1 VPPVTSAAATLL
13 DRSGTP
19 VLPLVEGLSR
29 HGSRVALQTADQAV
43 TYAELAARVEG
54 VAARLRTARRL
65 VLVVGANEIDPLVGY
80 LGALAAGCPVLLVP
94 PGERTAG
101 WVEAY
106 DPDVTVVDGVLHER
120 RAISAHDLHP
130 DLALLLTTSGSTGSP
145 RLVRLSHRNVQAN
158 AEAVADALGVLGTD
172 RAATTLPL
180 HYCYGLSVVHSHL
193 LRGATLVLTGLSVAD
208 TCFWDLVRE
217 QGVTSFAGVP
227 YTFDLLDRV
236 GFARGSHPS
245 LRYVTQA
252 GGRLAP
258 DRVRHWAE
266 VGRRQGWDLVVMYGQ
281 TEATARM
288 ACLPPGLATT
298 HPDAVGRALPGGSLW
313 LEPVEGVD
321 TPGVGEVVYAGPNVM
336 LGYADGPEDLQ
347 RGRVVDVLR
356 TGDLGTVSDNGLLRV
371 VGRRSRVAKVLGLRV
386 DLQHVE
392 AQLSGH
398 GLVVSVADGGGTLV
412 AAAEGTGDHQRLRAL
427 VASAAGLPPRA
438 VRAAHVGALP
448 RLASGK
454 PDLQALPRLVPA
466 ASAATDELSG
476 ELLRDLHALYADV
489 LGRDDLTD
497 DSSFASA
504 GGDSLSYVELS
515 LRLEELLGH
524 LPPGW
529 HAARLADLH
538 RQRPGRATRRTLETS
553 VALRALAIVLVVAF
567 HSDALPFVG
576 GAHLLVGVAGY
587 NLARFALGPVPRRER
602 VRNLLTSAARI
613 AVPTVVWVG
622 GVALLAGGYGLAN
635 VLQVNSL
642 LGPEAWGPS
651 WRLWFLEA
659 LLQLLVVV
667 AALLAVPA
675 LDRAER
681 RWPFGVA
688 LGALALGLLVRFDL
702 VPVSGGPDGIHTA
715 PVVLFLFALGWATAR
730 AVDVPRRLLVSTAVL
745 LTVPGFFGDPQR
757 EAVVLGGLLVLLWVP
772 GVRCPG
778 ALRRVAGVL
787 ASSSLYIYLT
797 HWQVYP
803 HLEQDHPWLAVA
815 ASLVVGVVVWRVVE
829 AATAWWRWSRRSSPT
844 RSPSCRRT
852 VRTGS
857 SGPGRD

>member
-1 VPPVTSAAATLL
+1 VPPVTSTAAPLL
-13 DRSGTP
+13 DRSGIS
-19 VLPLVEGLSR
+19 VLPLVDGLSR
-29 HGSRVALQTADQAV
+29 HGSQVALQTAEQAV
-43 TYAELAARVEG
+43 SYTELAARVED

-65 VLVVGANEIDPLVGY
+65 VLITGTNEIDPLVGY
-80 LGALAAGCPVLLVP
+80 LGALLAGCPVLLVP
-94 PGERTAG
+94 PGERSAS

-106 DPDVTVVDGVLHER
+106 DPDVTMVDGVLRER
-120 RAISAHDLHP
+120 RAVSAHDLHP

-145 RLVRLSHRNVQAN
+145 RLVRLSLRNVRAN
-158 AEAVADALGVLGTD
+158 AEAVAEALGVLSTD

-208 TCFWDLVRE
+208 TCFSDLVRE
-217 QGVTSFAGVP
+217 QRVTSFAGVP

-236 GFARGSHPS
+236 GFAQAAHPS

-266 VGRRQGWDLVVMYGQ
+266 VGRQQGWDLVVMYGQ

-288 ACLPPGLATT
+288 ACLPPGLAAT
-298 HPDAVGRALPGGSLW
+298 HPDAVGRAVPGGSLW
-313 LEPVEGVD
+313 LEPVEGVA
-321 TPGVGEVVYAGPNVM
+321 TAGVGEVVFAGPNVM
-336 LGYADGPEDLQ
+336 LGYADGPQDLG

-356 TGDLGTVSDNGLLRV
+356 TGDLGTLSDDGLLRV

-386 DLQHVE
+386 DLEHVE
-392 AQLSGH
+392 AQLSAH
-398 GLVVSVADGGGTLV
+398 GLVVSVVDDGGAVV
-412 AAAEGTGDHQRLRAL
+412 AAAEGSGDDQRLRDL

-448 RLASGK
+448 RLGSGK
-454 PDLQALPRLVPA
+454 PDLQALPRLVPVA
-466 ASAATDELSG
+466 AAATTEPSG

-497 DSSFASA
+497 DSSFVTA

-524 LPPGW
+524 LPAGW
-529 HAARLADLH
+529 HTARLGDLR
-538 RQRPGRATRRTLETS
+538 RQRPGRAARRTLETS

-567 HSDALPFVG
+567 HSNALPFVG

-587 NLARFALGPVPRRER
+587 NLARFALGPVSRRQR

-613 AVPTVVWVG
+613 AVPTVVWVS

-635 VLQVNSL
+635 VLQLNSL
-642 LGPEAWGPS
+642 LGPQAWGPT
-651 WRLWFLEA
+651 WRLWFIEA
-659 LLQLLVVV
+659 LLQLCVLGAV
-667 AALLAVPA
+667 LLAVPS
-675 LDRAER
+675 LDRVAR

-688 LGALALGLLVRFDL
+688 LGVVGLGLLVRFGV

-730 AVDVPRRLLVSTAVL
+730 AVDAARRVVVSVAAL

-757 EAVVLGGLLVLLWVP
+757 EAVVLGGLLLLLWLP

-778 ALRRVAGVL
+778 PLRRVAGVL

-815 ASLVVGVVVWRVVE
+815 ASLVVGVVAWRAVE
-829 AATAWWRWSRRSSPT
+829 AVAAVPAQVRRGLG
-844 RSPSCRRT
+844 RDCRRD
-852 VRTGS
+852 VAVAGGS
-857 SGPGRD
+857 QSP